1 MQNDLV
7 NEVFPPVTTKFKP
20 EYTDF
25 NYWRADIADI
35 ALPDL
40 SPPSPALSAR
50 SDSSRYSV
58 LGKFIGRR
66 SSRQPVSPGPGTRPS
81 SPLMGPATT
90 AEDGGSMPGSFDSRG
105 EYMRGSGESPGSG
118 DRGEEEKEERK
129 DDEEDDDDDESD
141 VDLDRNDSFDDD
153 AIFDD
158 DILAAGE
165 MKNVPF

>member
-20 EYTDF
+20 EFTDF
-25 NYWRADIADI
+25 NYWRSDIANV

-66 SSRQPVSPGPGTRPS
+66 SSRQPESSSRPS
-81 SPLMGPATT
+81 SPLMGPAAT

-105 EYMRGSGESPGSG
+105 EYMPRRQE
-118 DRGEEEKEERK
+118 
-129 DDEEDDDDDESD
+129 ESD
-141 VDLDRNDSFDDD
+141 GDQDTDGELDRDDSFDDD